1 MTNRLFLFTLSPKF
15 SAYKSPKSIMF
26 RFLDINKLAKSPRI
40 MLIEKSANL
49 VFPTA
54 EKEPIP
60 QITKAWMSSF
70 ILKNFIISVN
80 EPARYE
86 TIRPMIINVVMFLTR
101 LLKPSISIKT
111 NVAPAKAA
119 RLTPRFDQIPI
130 VEMAEPPKM
139 PVNNIVIATPN
150 PAPLL
155 IPNIDG
161 SARGFLN
168 NVCIKSPATD
178 NAAPANRAVMACGN
192 LYSKTIV
199 EMVEFVSEPK
209 NTLNRSAN
217 GIVTEPTNKLRI
229 NNNIPKNII
238 VIKILIFILLRVI
251 I

>member
-1 MTNRLFLFTLSPKF
+1 MTNRLFIFTLSPKF

-40 MLIEKSANL
+40 MLIEKSVNL
-49 VFPTA
+49 VLLTA
-54 EKEPIP
+54 ENEPIP

-70 ILKNFIISVN
+70 MLKNFIMSVK

-86 TIRPMIINVVMFLTR
+86 TIKPMIINVVIFLTR

-111 NVAPAKAA
+111 KVAPKNAA
-119 RLTPRFDQIPI
+119 MLTPIFDHNPK
-130 VEMAEPPKM
+130 VESAFPPKM
-139 PVNNIVIATPN
+139 PVNKIVIATPN

-155 IPNIDG
+155 IPSIEG

-178 NAAPANRAVMACGN
+178 KAAPAKSAVTACGS

-199 EMVEFVSEPK
+199 DIVEFVSSPK
-209 NTLNRSAN
+209 NTLNKSAK
-217 GIVTEPTNKLRI
+217 GIVTDPTNRLRK

-238 VIKILIFILLRVI
+238 AIKMLIFILL
-251 I
+251 